1 MWGTPVVPVKDRRAV
16 RFIPTHVGNTL
27 MNPPAG
33 QYYRSLDASIMELA
47 DDICYSVHD
56 LEDAISLNLISK
68 EKFWTVLEQSGG
80 TQDFLKE
87 TDEQLQKKFQNCES
101 IMTTFEN
108 LFSDMPHIRKGSIGR
123 LIHLCIIH
131 CKLRYD
137 SGFSSP
143 LLSECLSRTSFC

>member
-1 MWGTPVVPVKDRRAV
+1 
-16 RFIPTHVGNTL
+16 